1 MDLIKIFRG
10 LIILLVGLTSLYVL
24 VPSSGIVDDTEWS
37 TLLIVIAGLLVVVM
51 VVSYVL
57 LFLLKPLGKSLFVI
71 YVVLGTILLLA
82 VPDSPVPP
90 TSLEDTISGL
100 LSMIEGAILAMLFFS
115 PLKET
120 FRRKQE

>member
-10 LIILLVGLTSLYVL
+10 LIILLVGFTSLYVF
-24 VPSSGIVDDTEWS
+24 VPSSGVVDETEWS
-37 TLLIVIAGLLVVVM
+37 TSLMVMASLLVVLA

-71 YVVLGTILLLA
+71 YAVLGTILLLT
-82 VPDSPVPP
+82 VPDSTVPT
-90 TSLEDTISGL
+90 TSLEDTL
-100 LSMIEGAILAMLFFS
+100 AALCSMIEGAILAMLFFS